1 MMLFIAYEIIPDS
14 SRTKLNHPSLGELRE
29 QMECVK
35 SRGVSIAVL
44 KQTWW
49 KIFHCS
55 VTNCIT
61 SKALSD
67 TFVALSFFS

>member
-1 MMLFIAYEIIPDS
+1 
-14 SRTKLNHPSLGELRE
+14 
-29 QMECVK
+29 MECVK

-55 VTNCIT
+55 VINCVI

-67 TFVALSFFS
+67 TSVAHSFFSVKKSLSHTREGNFLFCDRL